1 MTEQQRRDQIMQERQ
16 QAGQARSAA
25 PAMSDA
31 EAQQIAS
38 ENQGLTQEQMIAIA
52 MMGKF
57 VQNDVMGVKK
67 AGMGDLK
74 VSDVDMSKVM
84 PSGIAKAMGQT
95 VHHQTQ
101 QPPLQVIHQTPPMAP
116 AVSSPGELVNLPFI
130 AVNPALATD
139 TAQIEF
145 DFERKARYEDIMQSI
160 DKLENKIILLTNKIN
175 DLSTK
180 VEYTKVDK
188 KKPKKNLDDGP
199 QAG

>member
-1 MTEQQRRDQIMQERQ
+1 MTEQQRREQIMQQRQ

-38 ENQGLTQEQMIAIA
+38 ENQNLTQEQIIAIA

-57 VQNDVMGVKK
+57 VQHDVMGVKK
-67 AGMGDLK
+67 AALGDLK

-84 PSGIAKAMGQT
+84 PSGIAKAMGMQP
-95 VHHQTQ
+95 QTQ
-101 QPPLQVIHQTPPMAP
+101 MQAPPQVIRQIPAIMAP
-116 AVSSPGELVNLPFI
+116 AALPPGVVNLPYI
-130 AVNPALATD
+130 EPVAND
-139 TAQIEF
+139 AQTEF
-145 DFERKARYEDIMQSI
+145 NFERKVRYEEIMEAI
-160 DKLENKIILLTNKIN
+160 DKLENKIIILTNKIN
-175 DLSTK
+175 ELSTI
-180 VEYTKVDK
+180 VDK

>member
-1 MTEQQRRDQIMQERQ
+1 MQQRQ
-16 QAGQARSAA
+16 QAGQARSAS

-38 ENQGLTQEQMIAIA
+38 ENQNLTQEQIIAIA

-57 VQNDVMGVKK
+57 VQHDVMGVKK
-67 AGMGDLK
+67 AGLGDLK

-84 PSGIAKAMGQT
+84 PSGIAKAMGMQPQAQMQAPPQVIRQLPNQLQIPAPPPDA
-95 VHHQTQ
+95 VHLPYIVPVSQ
-101 QPPLQVIHQTPPMAP
+101 QPI
-116 AVSSPGELVNLPFI
+116 
-130 AVNPALATD
+130 TD
-139 TAQIEF
+139 DTQMEIN
-145 DFERKARYEDIMQSI
+145 FERKVRYEEIMEAI

-175 DLSTK
+175 ELSTI
-180 VEYTKVDK
+180 VDK